1 MYCASKP
8 QANGSVPSRFWH
20 RLLRLPLRHG
30 LPCSQKRIHGFQHAR
45 GAAVRAVCTSVPGAD
60 SSGKSGVPCK
70 REKAR
75 NRIDFRNEKASWM
88 GAFFIWK
95 YLQIKTNVL
104 S

>member
-1 MYCASKP
+1 MA
-8 QANGSVPSRFWH
+8 
-20 RLLRLPLRHG
+20 
-30 LPCSQKRIHGFQHAR
+30 PCHPVFGTACFACLCGMVCLAAKRRIHGFQHAR

-60 SSGKSGVPCK
+60 SGGKSGVPCK